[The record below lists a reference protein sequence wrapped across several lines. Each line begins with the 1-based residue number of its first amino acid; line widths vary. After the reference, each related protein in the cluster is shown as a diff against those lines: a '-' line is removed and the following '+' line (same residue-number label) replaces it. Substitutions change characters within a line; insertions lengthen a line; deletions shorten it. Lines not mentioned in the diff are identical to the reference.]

1 MRGLPEPPLGNSE
14 KIKFETPFRKI
25 QKTSGLKC
33 PEAVG
38 QKLKNAP
45 PFPLPAVLLCL
56 SHSPVCVARGVRWC
70 VGRCVC
76 AVVMMWWS
84 CLVMVVCVW
93 WCGAAVCMPWQG
105 YLNTLNYFA

>member
-1 MRGLPEPPLGNSE
+1 MNTFVLGGVEACVRGLPEPPLGNPE

-38 QKLKNAP
+38 QKLKNTP

-56 SHSPVCVARGVRWC
+56 IHSLVCVARGVR
-70 VGRCVC
+70 RC
-76 AVVMMWWS
+76 MG
-84 CLVMVVCVW
+84 VVCV
-93 WCGAAVCMPWQG
+93 
-105 YLNTLNYFA
+105 LLL